1 MAKTAS
7 SLLTG
12 LGVTLTCLFFGLDF
26 AVTWGVFGAAL
37 NFVPN
42 LGSILTVLPPAAV
55 ALVQPE
61 LGDLSSAL
69 GLAAVLT
76 MVMVLNGS
84 VLEPLM
90 LERNVNL
97 SPTASL
103 LSLFLWGWLWG
114 VMGLIVA
121 VPAMVV
127 VKFTC
132 DNIESL
138 RPIGVL
144 LSARAGLSNVA
155 GQAPRANFFR
165 KAPGD
170 NDS

>member
-1 MAKTAS
+1 
-7 SLLTG
+7 
-12 LGVTLTCLFFGLDF
+12 
-26 AVTWGVFGAAL
+26 
-37 NFVPN
+37 
-42 LGSILTVLPPAAV
+42 V

-76 MVMVLNGS
+76 LVMVLNGS

-103 LSLFLWGWLWG
+103 LALFLWGWLWG

-144 LSARAGLSNVA
+144 LSAKAGHDQTCLTSSERR
-155 GQAPRANFFR
+155 QR
-165 KAPGD
+165 
-170 NDS
+170 